1 MPIYQYKWILVFLP
15 SSLLES
21 LDELRLICQTAAVYC
36 VFGSVLIR
44 THIGS
49 PVWTSPT
56 TSAIFPVHALEE
68 QSLGSLKHSN
78 EVCLLS
84 LKDKISMFT
93 IWCNIRFLK
102 RIYRIWYYNWSV
114 LTLYLP
120 HQLWFPP
127 CCSNLDIIL
136 HHQASLLGQ
145 CEQKFDLISLEE
157 GNMHA
162 HLARKQ
168 DKALKIHLKYHHL

>member
-1 MPIYQYKWILVFLP
+1 MQPGCQYYNTKILLVFIP

-36 VFGSVLIR
+36 VLGSVLIL

-78 EVCLLS
+78 DVCLLF
-84 LKDKISMFT
+84 LKDKNIYVYNMMWHPISKYDT
-93 IWCNIRFLK
+93 IIKAFSPC
-102 RIYRIWYYNWSV
+102 IYHINYDFCLVAVIW
-114 LTLYLP
+114 
-120 HQLWFPP
+120 
-127 CCSNLDIIL
+127 I
-136 HHQASLLGQ
+136 
-145 CEQKFDLISLEE
+145 
-157 GNMHA
+157 
-162 HLARKQ
+162 
-168 DKALKIHLKYHHL
+168 